1 MGISN
6 LFLRYFVG
14 LSVISNNHVK
24 KHLYSL
30 AIFQKYSK
38 QILDFLDAI
47 PSLEMPY
54 TQVTHLLSYLLTHR
68 VEITFYVRTP
78 GLSDKSKLSIK
89 TL

>member
-14 LSVISNNHVK
+14 LSVISNNHVN

-54 TQVTHLLSYLLTHR
+54 TQV
-68 VEITFYVRTP
+68 RTP
-78 GLSDKSKLSIK
+78 GLSDKSKLLIK
-89 TL
+89 PS